1 MQQEEIAIDAEQ
13 TEAPER
19 QSFGVQ
25 GYRFMWTIGRVPP
38 VRNSGGLALPE
49 QPVEFGHVVHGI
61 VGGQAPILNLGVQQ
75 VVEAAVVTEV
85 FNRAV

>member
-13 TEAPER
+13 TEALER

-25 GYRFMWTIGRVPP
+25 GYRFMWAIGRVPS
-38 VRNSGGLALPE
+38 VRNSGSLALPE
-49 QPVEFGHVVHGI
+49 QPVEFGHVVYGI

-75 VVEAAVVTEV
+75 VVEAVVVAEV
-85 FNRAV
+85 FN